1 MSGNGMVKL
10 VAGGIFGILAFII
23 FLMTYFTV
31 DQNEMTVVTRF
42 GEMQYVADPGL
53 HFKMPFVNSTTAY
66 RTDIQSIA
74 PNAAVNTYTVDNQE
88 VDVIFTIFYRVPPTK
103 VAYIFANNRDYQSRI
118 MSLAVDRLKAAM
130 GQVNVQLVAEKR
142 GALRDTIKATL
153 EHDLEPM
160 GVEVTDFQLTDMQY
174 TQAYRQ
180 AINNA
185 AVQKANVE
193 SAEYNR
199 QAAEKAALQAKVQA
213 IGLADAARENA
224 RGEADARV
232 LNAKASAD
240 ARLLQATA
248 EAKAIQLQGEAQ
260 ATAIKAQADALAANK
275 NLVELRK
282 AEKWD
287 GKLPVQMLSSV
298 TPFMSFEA
306 AK

>member
-1 MSGNGMVKL
+1 MSQNGMVKL
-10 VAGGIFGILAFII
+10 VAGGVFGILGLIVFM
-23 FLMTYFTV
+23 MTYFTV

-74 PNAAVNTYTVDNQE
+74 PQAAVNTYTVDNQE
-88 VDVIFTIFYRVPPTK
+88 VDVIFTIFYRVPPSK

-142 GALRDTIKATL
+142 GALRDAIKVTL

-160 GVEVTDFQLTDMQY
+160 GVDVTDFQLTDMQY

-199 QAAEKAALQAKVQA
+199 QSAEKAALQAKVQA
-213 IGLADAARENA
+213 IGQADAARENA
-224 RGEADARV
+224 RGAADAAV
-232 LNAKASAD
+232 LKAQAD
-240 ARLLQATA
+240 AQATLLAAQA
-248 EAKAIQLQGEAQ
+248 EAKAIALKGQ
-260 ATAIKAQADALAANK
+260 ANADAIKAQTAALSSNP
-275 NLVELRK
+275 LYVELRK
-282 AEKWD
+282 AENWD
-287 GKLPVQMLSSV
+287 GKLPVQMLSGI
-298 TPFMSFEA
+298 TPLMSFSA
-306 AK
+306 PK